1 VTIPAQDFI
10 HLPGNF
16 RGSRSCIRHIR
27 KTTDDTPAAA
37 RETHPMNTAQAE
49 LDEIQEMFDR
59 IDENG
64 DRCINFEEYAGLML
78 AMDHTRSESGLR
90 AAFDAIDTDRDGRAS
105 FDEFRAWIS
114 G

>member
-1 VTIPAQDFI
+1 MTVISSVT
-10 HLPGNF
+10 HL
-16 RGSRSCIRHIR
+16 RYIRI
-27 KTTDDTPAAA
+27 TTDDSRPAA
-37 RETHPMNTAQAE
+37 RETGLMKTDHAV

-64 DRCINFEEYAGLML
+64 DRCINFEEYARLML
-78 AMDHTRSESGLR
+78 AMDHTRSESALR
-90 AAFDAIDTDRDGRAS
+90 ASFDAIDTDRDGRVS